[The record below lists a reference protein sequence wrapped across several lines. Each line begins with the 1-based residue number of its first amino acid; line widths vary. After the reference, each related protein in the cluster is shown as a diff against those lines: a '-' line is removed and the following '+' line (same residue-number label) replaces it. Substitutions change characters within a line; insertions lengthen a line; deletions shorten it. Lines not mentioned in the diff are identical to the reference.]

1 LKATKCIKAINQE
14 YEYVAEVITLFDGM
28 SGILRDRLQQSPFK
42 TSSNGI
48 Q

>member
-1 LKATKCIKAINQE
+1 LKVTECIKAINQE
-14 YEYVAEVITLFDGM
+14 YEYVAGVIILFDGM
-28 SGILRDRLQQSPFK
+28 SEILRDKSQQSPFK